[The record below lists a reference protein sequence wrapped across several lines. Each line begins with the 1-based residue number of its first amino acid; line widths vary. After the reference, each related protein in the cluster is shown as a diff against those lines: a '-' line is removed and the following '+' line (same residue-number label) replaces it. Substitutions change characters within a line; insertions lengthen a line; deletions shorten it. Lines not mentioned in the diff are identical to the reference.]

1 MLSNLQLEWCLRAQ
15 MRLNDPLICYFSLKQ
30 RVLLML
36 HEQMRVVDQ
45 LGLNIKLLAANY
57 K

>member
-1 MLSNLQLEWCLRAQ
+1 